1 MLVLGM
7 TVVSSFTMKPTPV
20 GGLARVGERYTNGPL
35 FSSSSSSTTPCPLL
49 PPPSN
54 PQTTA
59 EFAMGWFWGPQ
70 RDFDRTEGI
79 IETVVGYSGS
89 QNPQEN
95 LNPTYKS
102 IQDYAESIRITF
114 DSSKVDY
121 ADLLSMFF
129 AFHTPADPRF
139 AGTQYRS
146 AIFVQ
151 DEEQRF
157 AAQKALL
164 EWGALGRYVSIE
176 DASDFYRA
184 EEYHQKY
191 MEGFGV

>member
-1 MLVLGM
+1 
-7 TVVSSFTMKPTPV
+7 VSGP
-20 GGLARVGERYTNGPL
+20 ARVTDRYMERSSMGPL
-35 FSSSSSSTTPCPLL
+35 YSSSSSTTPCPLL
-49 PPPSN
+49 PPLSD

-79 IETVVGYSGS
+79 LETVVGYSGS
-89 QNPQEN
+89 SNPKEHV
-95 LNPTYKS
+95 NPTYKS

-114 DSSKVDY
+114 DPSKVNY
-121 ADLLSMFF
+121 EALLSMFF
-129 AFHTPADPRF
+129 AFHTPTDPRF

-146 AIFVQ
+146 VIFVQ